1 MRYPEFIRIH
11 VEALDISTKPEL
23 LTTLQN
29 HNVLHH
35 KGKAR
40 KSS

>member
-1 MRYPEFIRIH
+1 MR

-23 LTTLQN
+23 LSTLQN
-29 HNVLHH
+29 HNVLLD